1 MIYIG
6 FWSIPSAHLPMAM
19 DIQPPLSGIAAH
31 KLLQLWQQVAAV
43 LPASV
48 SDKQLWN
55 TRDSKIFQAWILNS
69 VYFARMIFG
78 LIHVGT
84 GVALIRTRR
93 GLRRIPHWSCIYIS
107 RLYIHTI
114 HYITLHSITLHFI
127 SFDFMSCHFISFHY
141 VTYIII

>member
-31 KLLQLWQQVAAV
+31 KLWQLWQQVAAV

-55 TRDSKIFQAWILNS
+55 TRDSKIFQAWIFNS
-69 VYFARMIFG
+69 FYFARMIFG

-93 GLRRIPHWSCIYIS
+93 GSRRIPHWSCIYIS

-114 HYITLHSITLHFI
+114 HYITLHYIPLHYISFHLISCHVISFHFITLHI
-127 SFDFMSCHFISFHY
+127 L
-141 VTYIII
+141 

>member
-31 KLLQLWQQVAAV
+31 KLWQLWQQVAAV

-48 SDKQLWN
+48 SVGNCDKQLWN
-55 TRDSKIFQAWILNS
+55 TRDSKIFQAWIFNIF
-69 VYFARMIFG
+69 YFARMIFG

-114 HYITLHSITLHFI
+114 HYITLHSITLNFI
-127 SFDFMSCHFISFHY
+127 SFDFMSCHFITLHY
-141 VTYIII
+141 I

>member
-31 KLLQLWQQVAAV
+31 KLWQLWQQVAAV

-48 SDKQLWN
+48 SVGNCDKQLWN
-55 TRDSKIFQAWILNS
+55 TRDSKIFQAWIFNIF
-69 VYFARMIFG
+69 YFARMIFG

-114 HYITLHSITLHFI
+114 HCITLHSITLNFI
-127 SFDFMSCHFISFHY
+127 SFDFMSCHFITLHY
-141 VTYIII
+141 I

>member
-31 KLLQLWQQVAAV
+31 KLWQLWQQVAAV

-48 SDKQLWN
+48 SVGNCDKQLWN
-55 TRDSKIFQAWILNS
+55 TRDSKIFQAWIFNIF
-69 VYFARMIFG
+69 YFARMIFG

-114 HYITLHSITLHFI
+114 HYITFHYIKFHFIRFHVMSFHYITLH
-127 SFDFMSCHFISFHY
+127 
-141 VTYIII
+141 II